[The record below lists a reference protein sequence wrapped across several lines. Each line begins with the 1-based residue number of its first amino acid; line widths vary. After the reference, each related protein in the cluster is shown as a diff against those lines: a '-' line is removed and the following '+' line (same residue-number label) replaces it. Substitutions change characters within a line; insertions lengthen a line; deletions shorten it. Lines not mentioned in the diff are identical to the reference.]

1 MTRINLVRP
10 DQLSDQH
17 LLAEYRELP
26 RIVNDWSHRSTDK
39 SFYKGIPP
47 KYVLGTGH
55 VKFFRNKIKFLV
67 KRHKDIV
74 KECLKRNFKIAKTNE
89 LTSISLIDLDTRQ
102 IEYAPSKEEIEISKE
117 RINLKIQQK
126 PKWYKYYGKTNFK
139 TETTN

>member
-39 SFYKGIPP
+39 SFYKDIPI

-67 KRHKDIV
+67 NRHKDIV
-74 KECLKRNFKIAKTNE
+74 KECLKRNFKIAKRNE
-89 LTSISLIDLDTRQ
+89 LISMSLIELDTRQ
-102 IEYAPSKEEIEISKE
+102 IEYTPSKEEIETSKE

-126 PKWYKYYGKTNFK
+126 PNWYKYYGKPKIN
-139 TETTN
+139 